1 MKRLLYGTTAIVAAS
16 LLAGGAAVAAEKIK
30 MGVGG
35 YGQFF
40 FFAGDDDKKDL
51 REHSVAREMEII
63 FNGVT
68 TFDNGLKVGAQ
79 VQLEAEVCGDQ
90 IDESFL
96 YFSGSWGRL
105 QLGSEN
111 SAPYAMAYGSPAPS
125 HWAHG
130 MNSPNFN
137 HISGG
142 TGHGIGVIGTTNNAL
157 TSDQEKITYFTPRF
171 SGFQFG
177 VSYTPDNCEET
188 NSSDDRDCNGSYG
201 GFRNDSG
208 ATKTKTGDTVEIGIN
223 YVGNF
228 DDVGINLSAGY
239 SEADDEVGSSVT
251 DDPVQYRV
259 GGNASFA
266 GFTVGAAWQHSDN
279 VGAVNNKD
287 RDDVNIGARYASGP
301 WGVGIQ
307 YGWAD
312 VDMASGEDD
321 FEGVEVGGS
330 YTLGP
335 GVLLSAAVQWY
346 DYDSDATK
354 ASENDGWIVFVGT
367 HVAF

>member
-16 LLAGGAAVAAEKIK
+16 LVASGGALAAEKIS

-35 YGQFF
+35 YFQGF
-40 FFAGDDDKKDL
+40 FFAGDEDIKNT
-51 REHSVAREMEII
+51 REHSIGREAEII

-90 IDESFL
+90 IDESYVF
-96 YFSGSWGRL
+96 FSGSWGRI

-130 MNSPNFN
+130 LNSPNFN
-137 HISGG
+137 HISAAPVAVGAV
-142 TGHGIGVIGTTNNAL
+142 GHGVGFIPSTNNAL
-157 TSDQEKITYFTPRF
+157 TGDQEKITYFTPRF

-188 NSSDDRDCNGSYG
+188 GGDCTGSYG
-201 GFRNDSG
+201 GFAVDNNN
-208 ATKTKTGDTVEIGIN
+208 TGDAFELGIN

-228 DDVGINLSAGY
+228 NDVGVNLSGGY
-239 SEADDEVGSSVT
+239 SEADDEVGSNAT
-251 DDPVQYRV
+251 DDPVQYRI
-259 GGNASFA
+259 GGDVSFA
-266 GFTVGAAWQHSDN
+266 GFTVGAAWQHDDN
-279 VGAVNNKD
+279 RGAVDNMDQDHYN
-287 RDDVNIGARYASGP
+287 VGARYASGP

-307 YGWAD
+307 YAYSE
-312 VDMASGEDD
+312 VDGALGGDD
-321 FEGVEVGGS
+321 EYEGVEVGGS

-335 GVLLSAAVQWY
+335 GVIMSGGVQWY
-346 DYDSDATK
+346 DYDSDNNKAT
-354 ASENDGWIVFVGT
+354 ENDGWVAFLGT